1 MTNQLPKI
9 IFFGTGQTSLDALI
23 ALHKSFNIEAVIT
36 KPSPLT
42 GSGHTRPTEVEVW
55 AKEHSITVYAPAKKA
70 ELSDLFNQQD
80 FVSNVGVV
88 LDYGLIIPQDVI
100 DDFTLGI
107 VNSHF
112 SLLPEHRGAD
122 PIRAAIL
129 EGDKTTGV
137 TIMKIVAELDAGPI
151 LTWAEYD
158 LSNTT
163 TEPELRK
170 ALSELNCALLPETL
184 LLYLNGDIDPIDQDS
199 SAATYT
205 SKTNKEDGIIDPSKL
220 PDQLVRQIHA
230 FVAWPKSY
238 FEQDGNTFVIVE
250 AQTSQLQTVFGRL
263 SMVDGKLYFGATT
276 GSLEIITIQPAG
288 KKPMDAKSFMN
299 GYKQLIGT

>member
-23 ALHKSFNIEAVIT
+23 ALHSLFSIEAVIT
-36 KPSPLT
+36 KPSLVT
-42 GSGHTRPTEVEVW
+42 SSGHTRPTEVELW
-55 AKEHSITVYAPAKKA
+55 ASKQNIPVYTPAKKT
-70 ELSDLFNQQD
+70 ELSDLFAQQE
-80 FVSNVGVV
+80 FESTTGVV

-100 DDFTLGI
+100 DGFTLGI

-112 SLLPEHRGAD
+112 SLLPKYRGAD

-129 EGDKTTGV
+129 EGDKSTGV

-151 LTWAEYD
+151 LTWAEYN

-184 LLYLNGDIDPIDQDS
+184 TLYLNGDIDPIDQDS

-250 AQTSQLQTVFGRL
+250 AQSSQLETAFGRL
-263 SMVDGKLYFGATT
+263 SIVDGKLYFGATT

-288 KKPMDAKSFMN
+288 KKPMDARSFIN
-299 GYKQLIGT
+299 GYKQLL